1 MAVEV
6 KEKAQSQSAEPA
18 PEEMGLHFAR
28 SWQTSWGFY
37 IKLILMGIINALG
50 LWAAWN
56 ALNLKSYVI
65 MAGALLILILAD
77 WIYFSKRT
85 IPAKYLFPGL
95 VFLAVFQVFVFIYT
109 GYASFTNYGFRHM
122 GSQEQAINAAMI
134 QNERE
139 VPGSERYPLTI
150 LEKGDEVAFGIVKN
164 GQAWIGTD
172 DQPLQEDADATVA
185 KDKITAAPGWE
196 VMPLN
201 KVLTDTALQK
211 TVTNMRVPVDD
222 DPEAG
227 SLRTRDGA
235 TAITTRSSL
244 VWDAE
249 AQTLTDTDSGEVYHA
264 TSDGVFRADDGTE
277 LSTGWVVGVGF
288 KNFTKVF
295 TQKNLAGP
303 MLQITI
309 WTFVFALLTVLMSF
323 ALGLLFALVFN
334 DDRVKGKKILRTL
347 FILPYAFP
355 AFMSALLWKGMLNAE
370 FGVINKWF
378 FFGAQIDWLGD
389 PWLAKIAVL
398 FVNLW
403 LGYPYWFLVTT
414 GALQA
419 IPDDVIEASVID
431 GAGAWRR
438 FRSVTLPLLLV
449 STAPLAISSFAFNF
463 NNFNLIYMLT
473 GGGPVIPGSPNTLG
487 NTDVLISAIYKIS
500 GVSGGTADYGF
511 ASALSILVFIIVGV
525 ISAISFRQTRKLE
538 EYA

>member
-6 KEKAQSQSAEPA
+6 KEEEQSQSAEPA
-18 PEEMGLHFAR
+18 SQELGLEFTR
-28 SWQTSWGFY
+28 SWHTSWGFY

-50 LWAAWN
+50 LWAAWR
-56 ALNLKSYVI
+56 AFDLKSYVI

-201 KVLTDTALQK
+201 KVLTDTALQQ
-211 TVTNMRVPVDD
+211 TVTKMRVPVSD
-222 DPEAG
+222 DPESG

-244 VWDAE
+244 IWDAE

-378 FFGAQIDWLGD
+378 FFGAQIDWLGN

>member
-1 MAVEV
+1 MEV
-6 KEKAQSQSAEPA
+6 KEEEQSQSAEPA
-18 PEEMGLHFAR
+18 SQELGLEFTR
-28 SWQTSWGFY
+28 SWHTSWGFY

-50 LWAAWN
+50 LWAAWR
-56 ALNLKSYVI
+56 AFDLKSYVI

-201 KVLTDTALQK
+201 KVLTDTALQQ
-211 TVTNMRVPVDD
+211 TVTKMRVPVSD
-222 DPEAG
+222 DPESG

-244 VWDAE
+244 IWDAE

>member
-139 VPGSERYPLTI
+139 VPGSDRYPLTI

-244 VWDAE
+244 IWDAE

>member
-1 MAVEV
+1 MEV
-6 KEKAQSQSAEPA
+6 KEEEQSQYAEPA
-18 PEEMGLHFAR
+18 SQELGLEFTR
-28 SWQTSWGFY
+28 SWHTSWGFY

-50 LWAAWN
+50 LWAAWR
-56 ALNLKSYVI
+56 AFDLKSYVI

-139 VPGSERYPLTI
+139 VPGSDRYPLTI

-244 VWDAE
+244 IWDAE

>member
-18 PEEMGLHFAR
+18 PEEMGLHYAR

-56 ALNLKSYVI
+56 AFNLKSYVI

-139 VPGSERYPLTI
+139 VPGTVRYPLTI

-244 VWDAE
+244 TWDAE
-249 AQTLTDTDSGEVYHA
+249 AQTLTDTDSGVVYHA

-323 ALGLLFALVFN
+323 ALGLLIALIFN
-334 DDRVKGKKILRTL
+334 DDRIKGKKILRTL

-431 GAGAWRR
+431 GAGPWRR